1 MRLRILEKEHS
12 QMASRI
18 KELGEEYE
26 ISELDE
32 QDRLRI
38 VLDVEREMQERV
50 FIATKTSL
58 VEENDV
64 SDRDAMAVDDRET
77 ATDDLE
83 EFIL

>member
-1 MRLRILEKEHS
+1 MV
-12 QMASRI
+12 SRI

-58 VEENDV
+58 IEENEVTDK
-64 SDRDAMAVDDRET
+64 DAMAVDDRET
-77 ATDDLE
+77 NTDDLE
-83 EFIL
+83 DFILQ